1 VRADERVYGWLLLA
15 YPPGFRA
22 EYGREMMLVFRDRR
36 REVERLGGS
45 AAGFWAEMVADVA
58 RSAVPLCGEALMGAG
73 VHTKSREVEML
84 IMAILAIM
92 VGALEAAG
100 ALTELLSALQHPRGA
115 APWMI
120 GSTMGVVAGGLLLGS
135 GVALLLGSRRAVPI
149 ARAAAVTC
157 ILVFILISYVIP
169 MMGYFAQILGIGFP
183 IALLVYLRHRRGDWG
198 RLGGEPGL
206 A

>member
-1 VRADERVYGWLLLA
+1 VRADERVYVWLLAA

-22 EYGREMMLVFRDRR
+22 EYGREMTRVFRDRR
-36 REVERLGGS
+36 REVELSKGS
-45 AAGFWAEMVADVA
+45 MAGFWAEIVADVA
-58 RSAVPLCGEALMGAG
+58 RSAVPLCLEALMGVG
-73 VHTKSREVEML
+73 VHTKLREVEML

-100 ALTELLSALQHPRGA
+100 AFGEYWSAVQHPMGSG
-115 APWMI
+115 PWVI
-120 GSTMGVVAGGLLLGS
+120 GSTMGVVAGGLLLAS
-135 GVALLLGSRRAVPI
+135 GVAMLCRSRRAVPI

-169 MMGYFAQILGIGFP
+169 MMGYFAQLIGIGYP
-183 IALLVYLRHRRGDWG
+183 IMLLVYLRHRRGDWG
-198 RLGGEPGL
+198 RLGGDPEL